1 MAEIHVDVMVSSIW
15 QMTSTIIR
23 NGRSCVVVDPGY
35 FPAEVTDLAARIRGR
50 AAVEALLF
58 THSHW
63 DHVVG
68 HGLFPGVPVYASAV
82 LARSLAEDGESAAE
96 TTRKAAEFDSRWYVE
111 RPWGYDWP
119 QEVRGLDDGGWFNI
133 GDLDLE
139 ALLVPGHAPDCL
151 AVRAENLLV
160 VGDYLS
166 PLEIPFVEDLA
177 DYRRSLQRLLALIAQ
192 GIDTVVPGH
201 GPRLS
206 AKEAGRIGREDLR
219 YLDAIARC
227 AADGDEAAAY
237 DIPLPRAAAVVG
249 MREHH
254 LRNCRKAGF
263 RLGP

>member
-1 MAEIHVDVMVSSIW
+1 MAEIHIEVRLSLIW

-23 NGRSCVVVDPGY
+23 SGRSSVVVDPGY
-35 FPAEVTDLAARIRGR
+35 FPREVAGLAAHISRR
-50 AAVEALLF
+50 ADVEALLL
-58 THSHW
+58 THGHW

-68 HGLFPGVPVYASAV
+68 HGRFPGVPVYASEV
-82 LARSLAEDGESAAE
+82 LTRCLTEGGDSAAE
-96 TTRKAAEFDSRWYVE
+96 AMRKAAEFDSRWYVE
-111 RPWGYDWP
+111 RPWGYGWP
-119 QEVRGLDDGGWFNI
+119 EDLRGLDDGGWFNI

-139 ALLVPGHAPDCL
+139 AFLIPGHAPDCL
-151 AVRAENLLV
+151 AVRAENCLV

-166 PLEIPFVEDLA
+166 PCEIPFVDNLA
-177 DYRRSLQRLLALIAQ
+177 DYRHSLQRLLTLIPR

-206 AKEAGRIGREDLR
+206 AEEAGRIGREDLR

-227 AADGDEAAAY
+227 AACDDAGAAR

-254 LRNCRKAGF
+254 LRNCRKTGLRF
-263 RLGP
+263 GP